1 MKTEYRRDMQ
11 HSYLV
16 VIPDQQPESSY
27 PLRMITEN
35 TIPGLLSC
43 SCRRMDED
51 VLLYYDVTSR
61 ISLKQRCSCKKIT
74 GEEVLALCKS
84 LAYTLAELDE
94 YLLEAGSLI
103 LEMEYIFVDAQVKEV
118 LFCCVPGTDRK
129 IEESFCSLMEELL
142 PLLDHQNQEG
152 IMIGYGFYHYA
163 VQEVF
168 SLEGF
173 MKQIEACTDNLKKKE
188 EKEQF
193 CDYEPEQEKT
203 QEEDV
208 QILLEE
214 EPEERHSAAVT
225 LAAAGILIGGL
236 SGWYL
241 WRNYPSAIWI
251 AGLLGLIGIVS
262 GAAVHL
268 LTKKKKTVRKEQD
281 IRREGKQ
288 EAVEEEIEEGWEE
301 PCFTQILCMP
311 EENTEFFLESK
322 GSSNLPPIHL
332 REKKQWFIGKMADMA
347 DVLLPSSAISRLHA
361 RIRIDKGHC
370 YLCDMNSRNGTWVNG
385 KVLPGEKEIE
395 IKVGDEI
402 KFADLTYIL
411 RKN

>member
-16 VIPDQQPESSY
+16 IIPDQQPESSY

-35 TIPGLLSC
+35 AIPGLLSC

-51 VLLYYDVTSR
+51 LLLYYNVTSR

-74 GEEVLALCKS
+74 GEEVLSLCKS

-94 YLLEAGSLI
+94 YLLEAGSLL
-103 LEMEYIFVDAQVKEV
+103 LEMEYIFVDAQVKEI
-118 LFCCVPGTDRK
+118 LFCCVPGTERK

-188 EKEQF
+188 EIEQV
-193 CDYEPEQEKT
+193 CYNKPEQEKT

-208 QILLEE
+208 QMLLSE

-241 WRNYPSAIWI
+241 WKNYPFAIWI
-251 AGLLGLIGIVS
+251 AGLPGLIGIAS
-262 GAAVHL
+262 GAAVFL
-268 LTKKKKTVRKEQD
+268 LMKKKKTVQKEQD
-281 IRREGKQ
+281 IRWEGKQ
-288 EAVEEEIEEGWEE
+288 EEAEEEMEEGWEE

-311 EENTEFFLESK
+311 EENIEFFLEGK
-322 GSSNLPPIHL
+322 GSSNQPSIYLH
-332 REKKQWFIGKMADMA
+332 EKKQWFIGKIEDMA

-385 KVLPGEKEIE
+385 KALPGEIEIE

-411 RKN
+411 KRN

>member
-94 YLLEAGSLI
+94 YLLEAGYLL

-173 MKQIEACTDNLKKKE
+173 MEQIEVCTDHLKKKE

-203 QEEDV
+203 QEENV

-225 LAAAGILIGGL
+225 LAAVGILIGGL

-241 WRNYPSAIWI
+241 WKNYPSAIWI
-251 AGLLGLIGIVS
+251 SGLLGLIGIVS

-268 LTKKKKTVRKEQD
+268 LTRKKKTVHKEQY
-281 IRREGKQ
+281 IRQEGKQ
-288 EAVEEEIEEGWEE
+288 EAMEEEIEEGWEE

-385 KVLPGEKEIE
+385 KALPGEKEIE